1 MLRRLPFGCTLLS
14 LIALGGSAHAE
25 SAHSTFRLSAGGPLF
40 ATESRKFESGSEAKQ
55 TRVSLLGS
63 GFGLGLGFVADN
75 AVIGARVAFDNVK
88 DDEGNSATAVSIA
101 PRVEISFDDGA
112 AAPYVV
118 GTLGYR
124 SIDSDGFEASD
135 VMYGAGFGLNIF
147 PESNVSLDPEL
158 LVVGLSGSTGSN
170 DAKST
175 GWGVLLGFT
184 LSAWLGGEPV
194 PASAATPSP
203 AVAAGSRPTPQEY
216 EVASYDRPGHA
227 KNVPRTDLS
236 GGVVVDTTV
245 GPLPFRLIGRP
256 KSYGNIS
263 SSELKLPA
271 TATECRDSAFQLGEE
286 LLPASNVKLKQKGL
300 AVALWNTSALLR
312 VGEYDGEVRFVGC
325 GFSATLKK
333 SDRQAIASYMREF
346 RAIAERYGK
355 WTAVEVEEVEEE
367 DSEKAS
373 DGADAAAATADEST
387 PTEGDSSEP
396 PPSAVTP
403 EGSTPKD

>member
-1 MLRRLPFGCTLLS
+1 M
-14 LIALGGSAHAE
+14 
-25 SAHSTFRLSAGGPLF
+25 
-40 ATESRKFESGSEAKQ
+40 ESRKLESGSETK
-55 TRVSLLGS
+55 TTHVSLLGS

-75 AVIGARVAFDNVK
+75 AVIGARVAFDQLK
-88 DDEGNSATAVSIA
+88 DDEGDSATAVSIA
-101 PRVEISFDDGA
+101 PRVEVSFDDGA

-124 SIDSDGFEASD
+124 SIDGDGLEASD
-135 VMYGAGFGLNIF
+135 VMYGAGVGLNIF

-184 LSAWLGGEPV
+184 LSAWLGGEAL
-194 PASAATPSP
+194 PATAATPGH
-203 AVAAGSRPTPQEY
+203 AVAAASRPTPKEY
-216 EVASYDRPGHA
+216 EIASYDRPGHS
-227 KNVPRTDLS
+227 KDVPLTDLS

-271 TATECRDSAFQLGEE
+271 TVTECRDSAFQLGDE

-300 AVALWNTSALLR
+300 AVALWSTSALLR
-312 VGEYDGEVRFVGC
+312 VAEYDGEVRFVGC

-333 SDRQAIASYMREF
+333 GDRKAIASYMREF

-355 WTAVEVEEVEEE
+355 WTEVEVENAEEVG
-367 DSEKAS
+367 DPEKAS
-373 DGADAAAATADEST
+373 AGVDAAAATTNDST
-387 PTEGDSSEP
+387 PVEGDSGEP
-396 PPSAVTP
+396 PPRAVAPQGDTP
-403 EGSTPKD
+403 SE